1 MKVLALSLALAGLA
15 STAPLNAQIISNG
28 RVTGSPQGA
37 TVNGSWAIVG
47 RDGSGNQIY
56 ERRIRDSYGNIVVQ
70 RARRDRN
77 GNMSIISNTTV
88 NNNTNNGGYNNGSYN
103 NGNNTCS
110 YSRTTNSVGDI
121 IFGHANAN
129 TCADVNTRDGMVPGW
144 PGCEQQLGLRASYLR
159 SERQPRDPARASQ
172 PQRLVHGHQHP
183 RVQQHQRPAV
193 EAGSEAAAE
202 GLEEGSEREAEAESR
217 QSQVAD
223 STTEESYETHDHW
236 RNARGIRGI
245 HAPKR
250 TKT

>member
-121 IFGHANAN
+121 IFGRANAN
-129 TCADVNTRDGMVPGW
+129 TCADVNTRDDGAWYQVGQGANNNSVYERRTYDRNGNLVIQRARRNRNGSFRVISTRAYNSTSDQQW
-144 PGCEQQLGLRASYLR
+144 KRAQKQQRKDWKKAQKEQQKMN
-159 SERQPRDPARASQ
+159 RDNHR
-172 PQRLVHGHQHP
+172 
-183 RVQQHQRPAV
+183 
-193 EAGSEAAAE
+193 
-202 GLEEGSEREAEAESR
+202 
-217 QSQVAD
+217 
-223 STTEESYETHDHW
+223 
-236 RNARGIRGI
+236 
-245 HAPKR
+245 
-250 TKT
+250 